1 MASWTQHLPLYAVR
15 IHSHLGAMAL
25 SAFPALVPQHHLI
38 PRFGSKPLIASRM
51 LAASGGIVWLA
62 QLGPHTGH
70 AAGVLGPL
78 ILARIG
84 LGMVIAPA
92 INTGTFGVAPQDAE
106 VASATVT
113 VGRCLAARSAP
124 PC

>member
-1 MASWTQHLPLYAVR
+1 
-15 IHSHLGAMAL
+15 MAL

-38 PRFGSKPLIASRM
+38 PRFGPKPLIASRM

-70 AAGVLGPL
+70 AAGVLRPP

-84 LGMVIAPA
+84 LGLVIAPA
-92 INTGTFGVAPQDAE
+92 INPGPFGGPPQTAE
-106 VASATVT
+106 VASPTVT
-113 VGRCLAARSAP
+113 PGPLFAARS
-124 PC
+124 

>member
-84 LGMVIAPA
+84 LGMVIAPT
-92 INTGTFGVAPQDAE
+92 INPPTFRIAPQTPQ
-106 VASATVT
+106 V
-113 VGRCLAARSAP
+113 P
-124 PC
+124 PPTSPLP